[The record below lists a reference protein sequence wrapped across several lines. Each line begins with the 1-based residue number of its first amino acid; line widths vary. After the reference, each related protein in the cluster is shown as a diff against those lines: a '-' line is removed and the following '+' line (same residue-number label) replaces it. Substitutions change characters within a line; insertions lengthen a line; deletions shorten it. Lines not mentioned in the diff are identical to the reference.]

1 MIWTVILFLLV
12 LSVLVL
18 AHEWGHFVT
27 ARKLGVKV
35 EEFGLGYPPRVF
47 SWLSKKTG
55 IRWSLNA
62 IPIGGFVKM
71 LGENGDQ
78 CPRDPESFCAQP
90 KKVRFT
96 ILFAGVFMNMI
107 AAAVFFTIA
116 LGFGVSAI
124 VEDYSGNATVED
136 RALEITQVLE
146 ASPAQI
152 AGLEMGDRIISINGE
167 AFTSGELARDYLFS
181 LSENTV
187 VDFSIVRGN
196 ESFMVPVVPSYV
208 EEIDHIGLGIALY
221 ETGVVHYKWYMIPI
235 EGIRLTAW
243 YTKMICLGLFG
254 MIVSAVSGNG
264 LGADVSGPIGIAVMT
279 GQAAKMG
286 FVYLLQ
292 FGAILSINLAILNIL
307 PIPALDGGRILFL
320 IIEAIS
326 GRPVNGKVEAIIHN
340 IGFALLMFL
349 MLLVTFRDILRIWPT

>member
-18 AHEWGHFVT
+18 AHEWGHFIT

-71 LGENGDQ
+71 LGENGDE
-78 CPRDPESFCAQP
+78 CPRDPESFCAQS

-124 VEDYSGNATVED
+124 VEDYSGSAVIDD
-136 RALEITQVLE
+136 RALEITQILE
-146 ASPAQI
+146 SSPAQT
-152 AGLEMGDRIISINGE
+152 AGLEVGDKVLLINGQE
-167 AFTSGELARDYLFS
+167 FENGASAREYLFT
-181 LSENTV
+181 LGENAV
-187 VDFSIVRGN
+187 VDFSIIREGQDV
-196 ESFMVPVVPSYV
+196 SISVVPSYV

-243 YTKMICLGLFG
+243 YTKMICLGLLG

-264 LGADVSGPIGIAVMT
+264 LGADVSGPVGIAVMT
-279 GQAAKMG
+279 GQAAQMG

-340 IGFALLMFL
+340 VGFLLL
-349 MLLVTFRDILRIWPT
+349 MLLVLVVTYKDVLGLFK

>member
-18 AHEWGHFVT
+18 AHEWGHFIT

-71 LGENGDQ
+71 QGENGDE
-78 CPRDPESFCAQP
+78 CPRDPKSFCSQS

-96 ILFAGVFMNMI
+96 ILFAGVFMNLV
-107 AAAVFFTIA
+107 AAALFFTIA
-116 LGFGVSAI
+116 LGFGMSAI
-124 VEDYSGNATVED
+124 VEDYDGSALIED

-146 ASPAQI
+146 TSPAQE
-152 AGLEMGDRIISINGE
+152 AGLVMGDKVVSINDQVFE
-167 AFTSGELARDYLFS
+167 SGGSAREYLYN
-181 LSENTV
+181 LDENSV
-187 VDFSIVRGN
+187 VEFLIIRDNQEILI
-196 ESFMVPVVPSYV
+196 PIVPSYIV
-208 EEIDHIGLGIALY
+208 EMDQIGLGIALY
-221 ETGVVHYKWYMIPI
+221 ETGVVHYKWYTLPLK
-235 EGIRLTAW
+235 GIQMTAW
-243 YTKMICLGLFG
+243 YTKMICVGLYG
-254 MIVSAVSGNG
+254 MLVSVFSGDG
-264 LGADVSGPIGIAVMT
+264 LGASVSGPVGIAVMT
-279 GQAAKMG
+279 GQAAQMG

-340 IGFALLMFL
+340 VGFLLL
-349 MLLVTFRDILRIWPT
+349 MLLVLVVTYKDILGLFK